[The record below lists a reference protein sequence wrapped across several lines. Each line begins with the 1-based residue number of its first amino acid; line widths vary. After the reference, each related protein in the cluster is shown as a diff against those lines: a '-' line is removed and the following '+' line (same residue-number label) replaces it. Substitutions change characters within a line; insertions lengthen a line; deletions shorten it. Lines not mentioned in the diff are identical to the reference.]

1 MTGLVK
7 EIVGAVDAER
17 DVASTSLP
25 TQSLLRRGE
34 VSASAVRLTPRMSY
48 EHTAGLPLGAPRSD
62 SAFEQPA
69 PRLPHT
75 VWQALF
81 AGPAWSGLC
90 ACVDFVLAAV
100 AVFLALGTQPDTH
113 QLSGERSM
121 IIILP
126 AIVVLQMVLR
136 RGYRRRLRVL
146 VLDALPSVVSAV
158 SVAVMAVA
166 TLELLSDRQVTNQPA
181 WVRVWLATVVM
192 VCGGRLMLA
201 LAHRWAMSRRLVAKR
216 VLILG
221 AGRVGKQ
228 IARRLEAQPEYGL
241 LPVGLLDDHPL
252 AVAHG
257 TGCGVPVIGS
267 VADIEEAVRFTE
279 AQGLIVAFSTSADAR
294 LSATVH
300 RCQQLGV
307 EVLVVP
313 RMFDNMNHRM
323 VYDAVG
329 ALPLFSLS
337 AVDPKGWQFAVKH
350 ALDRVFAA
358 LLLICL
364 APLMLAIALAVRL
377 TSPGP
382 VLFRQL
388 RVQRDGKVFALYKF
402 RSMRWRE
409 TEPSRDE
416 VAVARLL
423 RADMGPGGLEGDKG
437 LTPIGGILRR
447 TSIDEL
453 PQLINV
459 VKGDMSI
466 VGPRPERP
474 EFVELFARDIARYG
488 ERHRVKPGI
497 TGWAQVHGLR
507 GPTSMLDRTE
517 WDNYYITHWSLAL
530 DLRILLLTIVAIF
543 GGR

>member
-1 MTGLVK
+1 M
-7 EIVGAVDAER
+7 
-17 DVASTSLP
+17 
-25 TQSLLRRGE
+25 LRATE
-34 VSASAVRLTPRMSY
+34 RMSY
-48 EHTAGLPLGAPRSD
+48 KVTADLPLDAAASNDNP
-62 SAFEQPA
+62 AFERPS
-69 PRLPHT
+69 PRMRHI
-75 VWQALF
+75 VWRSVF
-81 AGPAWSGLC
+81 AGRLLC
-90 ACVDFVLAAV
+90 ACVDFVLATV
-100 AVFLALGTQPDTH
+100 AVFLALATRSDTH
-113 QLSGERSM
+113 QLSGERSI

-146 VLDALPSVVSAV
+146 VLDALPPVVSAV

-166 TLELLSDRQVTNQPA
+166 TLELLTDGQVTDQSG
-181 WVRVWLATVVM
+181 WVRVWLVTVVM
-192 VCGGRLMLA
+192 VSGGRLMLA
-201 LAHRWAMSRRLVAKR
+201 LAHRWAKSRRLVAKP

-221 AGRVGKQ
+221 AGRVGKR
-228 IARRLEAQPEYGL
+228 IARRLEAEPEYGL
-241 LPVGLLDDHPL
+241 RPVGFLDDDPL
-252 AVAHG
+252 SVAHD
-257 TGCGVPVIGS
+257 TRCDVPVIGS
-267 VADIEEAVRFTE
+267 LAHMEEAVRLTN
-279 AQGLIVAFSTSADAR
+279 AWGLIVAFSTSADAQ
-294 LSATVH
+294 LGAMVH

-313 RMFDNMNHRM
+313 RMFDHINHRM

-329 ALPLFSLS
+329 GLPLFSLS
-337 AVDPKGWQFAVKH
+337 AVDPKGWQFALKH
-350 ALDRVFAA
+350 ALDRVFAT

-364 APLMLAIALAVRL
+364 APLMLALALAARV

-382 VLFRQL
+382 ILFRQQ
-388 RVQRDGKVFALYKF
+388 RVGRDGKVFTLYKF
-402 RSMRWRE
+402 RSMRWSA

-423 RADMGPGGLEGDKG
+423 RADMGPGGVEGDHR
-437 LTPIGGILRR
+437 LTPMGGLLRR
-447 TSIDEL
+447 TSLDEL

-474 EFVELFARDIARYG
+474 EFVEMFARDIARYG
-488 ERHRVKPGI
+488 ERHRVKSGI

-517 WDNYYITHWSLAL
+517 WDNYYIAHWSLAL
-530 DLRILLLTIVAIF
+530 DFRILLLTIVAIF

>member
-1 MTGLVK
+1 MSG
-7 EIVGAVDAER
+7 
-17 DVASTSLP
+17 LP
-25 TQSLLRRGE
+25 TSSLLPGVE
-34 VSASAVRLTPRMSY
+34 LTANALRAAERMSY
-48 EHTAGLPLGAPRSD
+48 TATAGRPLGAPGSSEESSLERPS
-62 SAFEQPA
+62 
-69 PRLPHT
+69 PRLPRT
-75 VWQALF
+75 VWQSLF

-100 AVFLALGTQPDTH
+100 AVFLALGTQSDTH
-113 QLSGERSM
+113 PLSGERSM

-158 SVAVMAVA
+158 SVATMAVA
-166 TLELLSDRQVTNQPA
+166 TLELLTDRQLTDQPA
-181 WVRVWLATVVM
+181 WVRVWLVTVVM
-192 VCGGRLMLA
+192 VSGGRLMLA
-201 LAHRWAMSRRLVAKR
+201 LAHRWATSRRLVAKP
-216 VLILG
+216 VLIVG
-221 AGRVGKQ
+221 AGRVGKR

-241 LPVGLLDDHPL
+241 LPVGLLDDDPL
-252 AVAHG
+252 SVGHD
-257 TGCGVPVIGS
+257 TRCGVPVIGS
-267 VADIEEAVRFTE
+267 LAHIEEAVRLTE
-279 AQGLIVAFSTSADAR
+279 ARGLIVAFSTSADAQ
-294 LSATVH
+294 LSAIVH
-300 RCQQLGV
+300 RCQQQLGV

-313 RMFDNMNHRM
+313 RMFDNINQRM

-329 ALPLFSLS
+329 GLPLFSLS
-337 AVDPKGWQFAVKH
+337 AVDPKGLQFAVKH

-358 LLLICL
+358 ALLIFL
-364 APLMLAIALAVRL
+364 APLMLAIALAVRV

-382 VLFRQL
+382 ILFSQR
-388 RVQRDGKVFALYKF
+388 RVGRDGKVFSLYKF
-402 RSMRWRE
+402 RSMRWRA

-423 RADMGPGGLEGDKG
+423 RADMGPGGVEADNR
-437 LTPIGGILRR
+437 LTPIGGLLRC
-447 TSIDEL
+447 TSLDEL

-488 ERHRVKPGI
+488 ERHRVKSGI

-507 GPTSMLDRTE
+507 GPTSMVDRTE
-517 WDNYYITHWSLAL
+517 WDNYYISHWSLAL
-530 DLRILLLTIVAIF
+530 DLKILALTVVALF